1 MAKINIHKY
10 RMDPDGKYHLA
21 TTALMG
27 LSFFL
32 RVAYYFGFTRLEQ
45 TGGFELAML
54 MIVPMVLE
62 IGFMVMIRG
71 LKLNLPGIYGIMGA
85 VFCAV
90 LIVQSFCVGG
100 VLRIVLSFIAYLVCG
115 AALVGV
121 GWGLLSKS
129 LGVCVLGLT
138 FVVRLLAFDLKY
150 LLKLRLFV
158 FMRESSRLCVILSLA
173 FLCAGLFEKDK
184 VVKKTD
190 NPDKPVKKAPRKRK
204 PVKKAPAK
212 KSPARKAPKKIEE

>member
-1 MAKINIHKY
+1 
-10 RMDPDGKYHLA
+10 
-21 TTALMG
+21 MG

-85 VFCAV
+85 VFCAI

-100 VLRIVLSFIAYLVCG
+100 VLRIVLSFIGYLACG

-150 LLKLRLFV
+150 LLKLRLIV
-158 FMRESSRLCVILSLA
+158 FMREAAGLCVILALA
-173 FLCAGLFEKDK
+173 FLCAGLFEMDK
-184 VVKKTD
+184 VVQKSVKTT
-190 NPDKPVKKAPRKRK
+190 KPVKKAPRKRR
-204 PVKKAPAK
+204 PVNKAGAK
-212 KSPARKAPKKIEE
+212 TRTTNNATPRTRNAPKKIEK